1 MLFSL
6 RKLISELYAAAQHP
20 PGQQMPRP
28 FGVPTKTRRS
38 RQSDENVQRHNENG
52 VPAKTRRSRK
62 NDESVN
68 QQMVKTKL
76 QARGRPQNRRTVVA
90 AAAAAPV
97 AGVVAAVPPP
107 GPVGVRVATVP
118 GGAAGAVPVAV
129 AGVAGNNSRADK
141 SRGECRSM
149 PRRSCAGGRV
159 RRDCCRARLARVPLR
174 GGPSAD
180 DVRPGRRHGRVGRA
194 PTMCVAVL
202 HCRCCAF
209 SCANA
214 GLCALSVLAWAS
226 EGPDQPVAAR
236 R

>member
-6 RKLISELYAAAQHP
+6 RKLISELYAAARHP

-28 FGVPTKTRRS
+28 VGVPAKTRRS
-38 RQSDENVQRHNENG
+38 RQSDENVQRRGENG

-129 AGVAGNNSRADK
+129 AGVAGNNSRDLSAPPCPGV
-141 SRGECRSM
+141 SAAAC
-149 PRRSCAGGRV
+149 PA
-159 RRDCCRARLARVPLR
+159 VPAPAAAY
-174 GGPSAD
+174 GVTAAAPAW
-180 DVRPGRRHGRVGRA
+180 PGY
-194 PTMCVAVL
+194 P
-202 HCRCCAF
+202 
-209 SCANA
+209 
-214 GLCALSVLAWAS
+214 
-226 EGPDQPVAAR
+226 
-236 R
+236 